1 MTLDQYQHDAME
13 TAIYPRENGIAYTV
27 LGLAGETGEIAEKVK
42 KTIRD
47 RQGMFDEAV
56 KLDIAREAGDVLW
69 YLAAL
74 AHELGMSLEDIARLN
89 IEKIYSRRDRDV
101 IHGSGDNR

>member
-1 MTLDQYQHDAME
+1 MTLDEYQQKAME
-13 TAIYPRENGIAYTV
+13 TAIYPCDNSIAYTV

-74 AHELGMSLEDIARLN
+74 AHELGMTLDDIARINLD
-89 IEKIYSRRDRDV
+89 KLRSRSLRDTLR
-101 IHGSGDNR
+101 GNGDNR

>member
-1 MTLDQYQHDAME
+1 MTLDEYQQKAME

-74 AHELGMSLEDIARLN
+74 ARELGMTLDDIACINLDKLR
-89 IEKIYSRRDRDV
+89 SRSLRDTLR
-101 IHGSGDNR
+101 GNGDNR

>member
-1 MTLDQYQHDAME
+1 ME
-13 TAIYPRENGIAYTV
+13 TAIYPCDNSITYTV

-47 RQGMFDEAV
+47 RQGKFDEAV

>member
-47 RQGMFDEAV
+47 HGGIFDESI
-56 KLDIAREAGDVLW
+56 KYDIAREAGDVLW

-74 AHELGMSLEDIARLN
+74 ARELGMTLDDIARINLD
-89 IEKIYSRRDRDV
+89 KLRSRSLRDTLR
-101 IHGSGDNR
+101 GNGDNR

>member
-1 MTLDQYQHDAME
+1 ME
-13 TAIYPRENGIAYTV
+13 TAIYPCDNSIAYTV

-47 RQGMFDEAV
+47 RQGKFDEAV

>member
-1 MTLDQYQHDAME
+1 ME
-13 TAIYPRENGIAYTV
+13 TAIYPCDNSIAYTV

-47 RQGMFDEAV
+47 RQGIFDEAV

>member
-1 MTLDQYQHDAME
+1 MTLDEYQQEAME
-13 TAIYPRENGIAYTV
+13 TAIYPCDNSITYTV

-47 RQGMFDEAV
+47 RQGKFDEAV